1 MFFLKCKRALQD
13 LMINTGYANVATIPW
28 HSNLNWHHKGRL
40 PLVLVTSAFLFLI
53 LVASKQMSCV
63 WLPHYM
69 SGGSIPEDLLGW
81 LCWSIISFFRGTC
94 SSIFVPFL
102 PCELTKLQSKMRTW
116 QPCGKQ
122 MRPNWCAREAKC
134 CTIRFTSEPANDA
147 CSCRNQKIQEV
158 SLETRRLSK
167 HVIFRRLGLSNHV
180 KS

>member
-1 MFFLKCKRALQD
+1 MPMLLRFRGIATS
-13 LMINTGYANVATIPW
+13 TGIT
-28 HSNLNWHHKGRL
+28 KDGL
-40 PLVLVTSAFLFLI
+40 PFDPCC

-81 LCWSIISFFRGTC
+81 LCWSDPFHFFQGTC

-116 QPCGKQ
+116 QPLRQ
-122 MRPNWCAREAKC
+122 AKC
-134 CTIRFTSEPANDA
+134 GPTGVHGKPSVAQFGSPANQQTMHVPA
-147 CSCRNQKIQEV
+147 GTIKIHEA

-167 HVIFRRLGLSNHV
+167 HVVFRRLGLSNHV
-180 KS
+180 RSWILNRQLHGFSSHIQC